1 MREGEASI
9 NGTNMAAACTIHAPQ
24 AFTAKAQP
32 ACVAQG
38 WLDTL
43 HETSWR
49 VDVNVGL
56 GQEFSVK
63 RMISSQIRQHA
74 AIAGLAL

>member
-1 MREGEASI
+1 MYNPR
-9 NGTNMAAACTIHAPQ
+9 TH
-24 AFTAKAQP
+24 AFTTTAQP
-32 ACVAQG
+32 ACAARR

-49 VDVNVGL
+49 RHVNVGL

-63 RMISSQIRQHA
+63 RMISSKIHPDV
-74 AIAGLAL
+74 AIARRAL